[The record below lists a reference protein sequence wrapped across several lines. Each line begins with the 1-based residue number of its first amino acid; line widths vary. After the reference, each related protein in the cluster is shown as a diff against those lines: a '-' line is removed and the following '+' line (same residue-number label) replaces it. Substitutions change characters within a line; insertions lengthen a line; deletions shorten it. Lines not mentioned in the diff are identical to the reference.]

1 MLRECCILA
10 LCEPLL
16 DSQLLK
22 RERPRITE
30 AFAMLSRYRLFQI
43 GRDEL
48 ELGIE
53 GGADTVDGNDD
64 HDRNTGGDQAVFDG
78 GRAGFIL
85 HETRNK
91 VLHRVKLHVH
101 VLAELTLG
109 LAGVLRT
116 RDRGRDPRVR
126 RLRGS

>member
-1 MLRECCILA
+1 MARGCIW
-10 LCEPLL
+10 CVIYVRR
-16 DSQLLK
+16 K
-22 RERPRITE
+22 RQRPRITE
-30 AFAMLSRYRLFQI
+30 ASAVLSRYRLLQF

-48 ELGIE
+48 EFGIE

-64 HDRNTGGDQAVFDG
+64 HDRNAGGDQTVFDG
-78 GRAGFIL
+78 GGAGFIL
-85 HETRNK
+85 HETRNE